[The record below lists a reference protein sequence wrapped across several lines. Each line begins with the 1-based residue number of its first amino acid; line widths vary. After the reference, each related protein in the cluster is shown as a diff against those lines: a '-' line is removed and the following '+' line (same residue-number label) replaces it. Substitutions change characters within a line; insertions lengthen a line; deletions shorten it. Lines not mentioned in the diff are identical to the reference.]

1 MATTAS
7 PQEIKQQTRRWL
19 RNLPTFFL
27 QPLTIARGYQRG
39 YLRGDLIASLTLT
52 VVLLPQAIA
61 YALIAELPAELGL
74 YAAIVAGIVGAL
86 WGSSHHLHTGPTNTS
101 ALLILGG
108 LTAVATPDSPEYI
121 LAAGVMAFWAGVIR
135 LIMGVARLGV
145 LVNFVSDSVVV
156 GFTAGAGMLIM
167 INQVRHLLRIDFAGT
182 PSFFETLNRIIANV
196 SDFHTPSLAIG
207 LLTIVLLIA
216 FQRFVPKLP
225 GALLAMGIATAVAYI
240 LNPETIGVI
249 VLGEL
254 PRGLPPFTLTQLP
267 LFDENLIREMAP
279 SILAVALIGLIEA
292 ASISRAIAARSG
304 QYLNSDQEFVGQGL
318 ANIVTGAFSGYPV
331 AGSLTRS
338 LVNYE
343 AGAKSQIAAAL
354 TAVWVLLAML
364 LFAPVAAYL
373 PRTALA
379 GLLIVTGTKMI
390 NYKEM
395 ARIWRTSLGDLS
407 IMVVTF
413 VATILLPLEFA
424 VLVGVLMSFGRYI
437 AKTSTPAVYS
447 MLPDDEFAHFQHQP
461 AKPECPQLAVITVMG
476 SLYFGAAPHVED
488 AIRTHMDEHPE
499 QKYLLLRMHR
509 VNQCDISG
517 IHMLETIVRLYRQ
530 KGGDVFMVGINDEV
544 WEKINLSD
552 FDLFLGVSHF
562 LDQETAIK
570 HIFNQVLNPSICV
583 YGCRIR
589 AWKECQN
596 LPKNTNLERVPLVDL
611 SPSEVAL
618 PHISPQELWKR
629 LNDEPAKQPLLI
641 DVREPEEYAEG
652 HLRPAQSRPLPSLFD
667 GSTEPLPRDQDI
679 VFICRS
685 GRRSLQVTQAFIE
698 QGYTRVYNLSG
709 GMLGME
715 LADLTYYSR

>member
-1 MATTAS
+1 
-7 PQEIKQQTRRWL
+7 
-19 RNLPTFFL
+19 
-27 QPLTIARGYQRG
+27 
-39 YLRGDLIASLTLT
+39 
-52 VVLLPQAIA
+52 
-61 YALIAELPAELGL
+61 
-74 YAAIVAGIVGAL
+74 
-86 WGSSHHLHTGPTNTS
+86 
-101 ALLILGG
+101 
-108 LTAVATPDSPEYI
+108 TAVAAPGSPEYL
-121 LAAGVMAFWAGVIR
+121 LAAGVMAFWAGIIR
-135 LIMGVARLGV
+135 IVMGVARLGL

-156 GFTAGAGMLIM
+156 GFTAGAGMLII
-167 INQVRHLLRIDFAGT
+167 INQVRHVLRLDFAGT
-182 PSFFETLNRIIANV
+182 PSFFETAGRIAENLG
-196 SDFHTPSLAIG
+196 DFHPQSLGIG
-207 LLTIVLLIA
+207 LLTMILLVA
-216 FQRFVPKLP
+216 LKRLRPKWP
-225 GALLAMGIATAVAYI
+225 GALIAMSVATAVAYFF
-240 LNPETIGVI
+240 NPEQLGIV

-254 PRGLPPFTLTQLP
+254 PRSLPPFTFTQLP
-267 LFDENLIREMAP
+267 LFDETLIREMAP

-292 ASISRAIAARSG
+292 ASISRAVAARSG

-318 ANIVTGAFSGYPV
+318 ANVAAGAFSGYPV

-343 AGAKSQIAAAL
+343 AGAKTQMSAAL
-354 TAVWVLLAML
+354 SAVWALIAML

-373 PRTALA
+373 PRAALA

-390 NYKEM
+390 NTSEM

-407 IMVVTF
+407 IMIVTW

-424 VLVGVLMSFGRYI
+424 VLVGVLISFARYI
-437 AKTSTPAVYS
+437 AKTSAPGVYS
-447 MLPDDEFAHFQHQP
+447 MLPDDEFAHFEHQP
-461 AKPECPQLAVITVMG
+461 TKPECPQLAVITIMG

-488 AIRTHMDEHPE
+488 AIRNHMDDYPE

-530 KGGDVFMVGINDEV
+530 KGGDVFMVGLSDEV

-552 FDLFLGVSHF
+552 FDLFLGVNHF

-570 HIFNQVLNPSICV
+570 HIFDNVLNPSICV

-596 LPKNTNLERVPLVDL
+596 LPKNTALGHVPLAELAPAEAD
-611 SPSEVAL
+611 L
-618 PHISPQELWKR
+618 PHISPQGLWMR
-629 LNDEPAKQPLLI
+629 LNDDPKDYPLLI
-641 DVREPEEYAEG
+641 DVREPEEYNEG
-652 HLRPAQSRPLPSLFD
+652 HLRPAQSVPLPHLFD
-667 GSTEPLPRDQDI
+667 GSREPLPRDRDI

-698 QGYTRVYNLSG
+698 QGYTRVYNLEG